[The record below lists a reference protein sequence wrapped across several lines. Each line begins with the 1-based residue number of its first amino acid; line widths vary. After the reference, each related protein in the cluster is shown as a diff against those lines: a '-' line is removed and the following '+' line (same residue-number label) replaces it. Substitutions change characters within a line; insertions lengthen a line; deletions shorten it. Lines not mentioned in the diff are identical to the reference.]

1 MKTILVV
8 DDHAVVRKLVQVTF
22 DMDPYRVLE
31 TDNGSDALEMARQ
44 HRPDVILLDISLPG
58 GPDGLE
64 VCRRLKADEATR
76 NSIIIMLS
84 ARTFKHEIEAGYA
97 AGADDYVVKPFSPDA
112 LIAKVSALLG

>member
-8 DDHAVVRKLVQVTF
+8 DDHAVVRKLVRVTF
-22 DMDPYRVLE
+22 DLNPYQVIE
-31 TDNGSDALEMARQ
+31 TDNGSDALKLARQ

-64 VCRRLKADEATR
+64 VCRRLKADETTR
-76 NSIIIMLS
+76 DAAVIILS

-112 LIAKVSALLG
+112 LIEKVSALLG